1 MMRHVGGSFPI
12 LLVAVLL
19 LLPISQAFLPPM
31 HFSLSSPMSTRRHR
45 RSFSL
50 LTMQSLRDQFFA
62 AVDHNLKTKFSPE
75 QGDLSR
81 VRAFV
86 ESCKAG
92 SIPPTAPTDLP
103 YFQPSEEYVPGLT
116 AKPWHDPH
124 SFEWVQALEDASPI
138 IQDELRGVL
147 GAGRDPRDFK
157 GDSNVMTVMGAGWT
171 ALRMQRLG
179 LWNDHVC
186 ARFPRTLSLLASLSI
201 PFAVRGVMFARQAP
215 GTGVQP
221 HSDGRNFILTLHLG
235 LQVPKEEGLCWMRVA
250 EERRGWEE
258 GKAVVIDT
266 TFEHETGNASEEERY
281 VLIIDFWH
289 PELTPVERA
298 ALREFYDLRNT
309 FEGRTGGGG
318 VGEGRPPPMEKRR
331 EKNGGWLAGL
341 FGG

>member
-157 GDSNVMTVMGAGWT
+157 G
-171 ALRMQRLG
+171 
-179 LWNDHVC
+179 
-186 ARFPRTLSLLASLSI
+186 
-201 PFAVRGVMFARQAP
+201 
-215 GTGVQP
+215 
-221 HSDGRNFILTLHLG
+221 
-235 LQVPKEEGLCWMRVA
+235 
-250 EERRGWEE
+250 
-258 GKAVVIDT
+258 
-266 TFEHETGNASEEERY
+266 
-281 VLIIDFWH
+281 
-289 PELTPVERA
+289 
-298 ALREFYDLRNT
+298 
-309 FEGRTGGGG
+309 
-318 VGEGRPPPMEKRR
+318 
-331 EKNGGWLAGL
+331 
-341 FGG
+341 